1 MVRHFIKWE
10 NSICD
15 KVHNVA
21 GYFSAKPWDV
31 IVFPISVSATTALRV
46 DIGAFNEQLQEAIN
60 KALEIDAIML
70 IGNST

>member
-10 NSICD
+10 SSICD
-15 KVHNVA
+15 KVRNVA
-21 GYFSAKPWDV
+21 VYFSAKPGDV

-46 DIGAFNEQLQEAIN
+46 DTGAFNEQLQEAIN

>member
-10 NSICD
+10 SSICD
-15 KVHNVA
+15 KVSNVA
-21 GYFSAKPWDV
+21 VYFSAKPRDV
-31 IVFPISVSATTALRV
+31 IVFPISVSATAALCV

>member
-1 MVRHFIKWE
+1 MLQGTSQPSQEMWLY
-10 NSICD
+10 SQ
-15 KVHNVA
+15 
-21 GYFSAKPWDV
+21 
-31 IVFPISVSATTALRV
+31 SVSATTALRV

>member
-10 NSICD
+10 SSICD
-15 KVHNVA
+15 KVRNVA
-21 GYFSAKPWDV
+21 VYFSAKPRDV
-31 IVFPISVSATTALRV
+31 IVFPISVSATRALLV